1 MKYVRV
7 ASPAGDSRGLG
18 VTATTIALLL
28 PVIIVLALSL
38 GWPLLTI
45 IMRSVHEKGRSNF
58 SDPFYFGHYAAIVQ
72 DDLLRQVALHS
83 VMLAF
88 VSMVVTVILAFPAAY
103 VISRLS
109 RRMSSLMMVLV
120 LMPFWVSIIV
130 RLFAFTTILGTQGII
145 NSIAGVF
152 GIGPLPLLYNTFA
165 TIVGMV
171 AYLLPYLILIL
182 VSAMM
187 SIDTSLLTA
196 ARTMGASERR
206 VFLDIYFPQVR
217 PALLG
222 GSVLV
227 FVLGLGFFL
236 TPAILGGPHNL
247 TIPIFIQQQVQNYQW
262 GKAAA
267 MGIVLLA
274 VSIVGYVLALKIGGK
289 GMLSPVQQG
298 SRGTVA
304 RDPLRPTPVTGI
316 CVAVLAFDL
325 VLLIL
330 PLLVVIPTSVTQ
342 TTQIQ
347 FPPVGFSTKWFAEA
361 LTSPIWI
368 DAFLKSIRVG
378 VLTAVFTTLC
388 GLALARVGTRSKSSV
403 IKTAIQV
410 AAIIPLIVPVI
421 LLGIGIY
428 DVQGRL
434 NLLGTDFGLVIAHA
448 VLCLPL
454 VFLVLANSLAA
465 IDISIEQ
472 AAWSMGASNTR
483 AFWDIVVPLAMP
495 ALVGSFLISF
505 VTSWDEAVLAM
516 FQTELDKTL
525 PVTIYSFL
533 RSGITPAVSA
543 VATIIITPV
552 LIGTI
557 VVAAK
562 SFITSRT
569 ANKART

>member
-1 MKYVRV
+1 MTYVRV
-7 ASPAGDSRGLG
+7 TSPAGERPFLG
-18 VTATTIALLL
+18 TAATKIALLL
-28 PVIIVLALSL
+28 PAIIVLALSL

-58 SDPFYFGHYAAIVQ
+58 SEPLYFGHYTAIVQ

-88 VSMVVTVILAFPAAY
+88 VSMVVTVLLAFPAAY

-109 RRMSSLMMVLV
+109 RRVSSLMMVLV

-145 NSIAGVF
+145 NSAAGAL
-152 GIGPLPLLYNTFA
+152 GLGPFPLLYNTFA

-196 ARTMGASERR
+196 ARTMGASEGR

-274 VSIVGYVLALKIGGK
+274 VSVVGYALALKIGGK

-298 SRGTVA
+298 SRGASA
-304 RDPLRPTPVTGI
+304 RDPLRPTSVTGL
-316 CVAVLAFDL
+316 CVAVLVFDL

-347 FPPVGFSTKWFAEA
+347 FPPVGFSTKWFIEA

-378 VLTAVFTTLC
+378 VMTAIFATLC
-388 GLALARVGTRSKSSV
+388 GLALARVGTRSKSPTLKS
-403 IKTAIQV
+403 AIQI

-434 NLLGTDFGLVIAHA
+434 GLLGTDFGLVVAHA

-454 VFLVLANSLAA
+454 VSLVLANALAA
-465 IDISIEQ
+465 VDISIEQ

-543 VATIIITPV
+543 VATIIIAPV

-557 VVAAK
+557 IVAAK
-562 SFITSRT
+562 SFTTSRSAT
-569 ANKART
+569 KART

>member
-1 MKYVRV
+1 MSYVPV
-7 ASPAGDSRGLG
+7 ASPVERKQPLGRFSTGL
-18 VTATTIALLL
+18 VLLL
-28 PVIIVLALSL
+28 PAFVILAVSL
-38 GWPLLTI
+38 GWPLVTI
-45 IMRSVHEKGRSNF
+45 VMRSLHEKGRSNF
-58 SDPFYFGHYAAIVQ
+58 TDPLYFGHYTAIVQ
-72 DDLLRQVALHS
+72 DDLLRQVALQS

-109 RRMSSLMMVLV
+109 RKTSSLMMVLV

-130 RLFAFTTILGTQGII
+130 RLFAFTTILGQQGII
-145 NSIAGVF
+145 NSLAGVF
-152 GIGPLPLLYNTFA
+152 GAGPFPLLYNTFA

-236 TPAILGGPHNL
+236 TPAILGGAHNL

-267 MGIVLLA
+267 MGILLLA
-274 VSIVGYVLALKIGGK
+274 VSVVGYMLALKIGGK

-298 SRGTVA
+298 SRGAAA
-304 RDPLRPTPVTGI
+304 RDPLRPTLVAGL

-330 PLLVVIPTSVTQ
+330 PLLVVIPTSVTE

-347 FPPVGFSTKWFAEA
+347 FPPVGFSMRWFVEA

-368 DAFLKSIRVG
+368 DAFIKSVRVG
-378 VLTAVFTTLC
+378 VMTAVCATLC
-388 GLALARVGTRSKSSV
+388 GLALARVGTRSKSLMLKS
-403 IKTAIQV
+403 AIQ
-410 AAIIPLIVPVI
+410 IGSIMPLIVPVI

-434 NLLGTDFGLVIAHA
+434 GLIGTDIGLVIAHS

-454 VFLVLANSLAA
+454 VFLVLANALAA
-465 IDISIEQ
+465 VDVSIEQ
-472 AAWSMGASNTR
+472 AAWTMGASNGR
-483 AFWDIVVPLAMP
+483 AFWNVVVPIIMP
-495 ALVGSFLISF
+495 ALVGAFLISF

-516 FQTELDKTL
+516 FQTGLDKTL

-533 RSGITPAVSA
+533 KSGITPAVSA
-543 VATIIITPV
+543 VATVVIAPV
-552 LIGTI
+552 LIGSI
-557 VVAAK
+557 IIAIK
-562 SFITSRT
+562 SFTSSRIVT
-569 ANKART
+569 KARS

>member
-1 MKYVRV
+1 MLILV
-7 ASPAGDSRGLG
+7 S
-18 VTATTIALLL
+18 
-28 PVIIVLALSL
+28 SL
-38 GWPLLTI
+38 GWPLVTI
-45 IMRSVHEKGRSNF
+45 VMRSLHEKGRSNF
-58 SDPFYFGHYAAIVQ
+58 TDPLYFGHYSAIVK

-109 RRMSSLMMVLV
+109 RKMSSLMMVLV

-130 RLFAFTTILGTQGII
+130 RLFAFTTILGQQGII
-145 NSIAGVF
+145 NSLAGELGV
-152 GIGPLPLLYNTFA
+152 GPFPLLYNTFA
-165 TIVGMV
+165 VIVGMV

-196 ARTMGASERR
+196 ARTMGASEGR

-236 TPAILGGPHNL
+236 TPAILGGAHNL

-262 GKAAA
+262 GRAAA
-267 MGIVLLA
+267 MGILLLA
-274 VSIVGYVLALKIGGK
+274 VSVVGYILALKIGGK

-298 SRGTVA
+298 SRGAAA
-304 RDPLRPTPVTGI
+304 RDPLRPTPVAGL
-316 CVAVLAFDL
+316 CVAVLVFDL
-325 VLLIL
+325 ILLIL
-330 PLLVVIPTSVTQ
+330 PLLVVIPTSVTE

-347 FPPVGFSTKWFAEA
+347 FPPLGFSTKWFVEV
-361 LTSPIWI
+361 LTSSIWI
-368 DAFLKSIRVG
+368 DAFIKSIRVG
-378 VLTAVFTTLC
+378 VMTAICATLC
-388 GLALARVGTRSKSSV
+388 GLALARVGTRSKSMMLKS
-403 IKTAIQV
+403 AIQV
-410 AAIIPLIVPVI
+410 GAIMPLIVPVI

-434 NLLGTDFGLVIAHA
+434 GLIGSDIGLVIAHS

-454 VFLVLANSLAA
+454 VFLVLANALAA
-465 IDISIEQ
+465 VDVSLEQ
-472 AAWSMGASNTR
+472 AAWTMGASNGR
-483 AFWDIVVPLAMP
+483 AFWNVVVPIIMP
-495 ALVGSFLISF
+495 ALVGAFLISF

-516 FQTELDKTL
+516 FQTGLDKTL

-533 RSGITPAVSA
+533 KSGITPAVSA
-543 VATIIITPV
+543 VATVVITPV
-552 LIGTI
+552 LIGSI
-557 VVAAK
+557 IIAVK
-562 SFITSRT
+562 SFTSSRIVT
-569 ANKART
+569 KASS